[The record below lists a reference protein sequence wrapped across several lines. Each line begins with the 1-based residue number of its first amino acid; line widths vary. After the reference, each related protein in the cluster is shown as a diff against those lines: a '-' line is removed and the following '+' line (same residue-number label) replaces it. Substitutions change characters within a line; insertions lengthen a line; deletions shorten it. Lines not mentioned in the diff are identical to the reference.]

1 MDQLFR
7 QDLILGILPGKE
19 NALGSTAIR
28 ERVARQGLNV
38 DLRTIQRDLSDLKEK
53 YPHVHSRKD
62 GRSTLWWA
70 EKSLSRLS
78 MLPTDAMNLTMIMD
92 HATRFGMA
100 AQVERL
106 APLRDYAVS
115 LLKGNRPSQD
125 VSNKITSNTR
135 FITLQPSVVKQ
146 EVLDV
151 IQQALL
157 DGMSIEV
164 LYQKRGADE
173 PKLLQ
178 LKPLGLSYQDSNIY
192 LSCVFKGLPQ
202 GSIAAL
208 PLHRFRTARTM
219 FEDIAA
225 PEDYDINSVPA
236 MRSLV
241 GLRTDHPVQIRLRV
255 SHTLSERLQ
264 ENPLTEDQTL
274 EPETTDWWLMSGSI
288 HLSQGL
294 DLWLLS
300 QGEHLE
306 VLEPTALRAQ
316 IAESAKRMAA
326 LYAGE

>member
-19 NALGSTAIR
+19 NALATTAVH

-38 DLRTIQRDLSDLKEK
+38 DLRTIQRDLNVLKKK
-53 YPHVHSRKD
+53 YPHVRSRED
-62 GRSTLWWA
+62 GSAKLWWA

-78 MLPTDAMNLTMIMD
+78 MLPTDAMNLVMIMN

-106 APLRDYAVS
+106 SPLRNYAVS
-115 LLKGNRPSQD
+115 LLKGSRPTQD
-125 VSNKITSNTR
+125 VSGKITSNTR
-135 FITLQPSVVKQ
+135 FITLQPSVVKP
-146 EVLDV
+146 EVLGV

-157 DGMSIEV
+157 DGMSVEAF
-164 LYQKRGADE
+164 YQKRGADE
-173 PKLLQ
+173 PKRLQ

-208 PLHRFRTARTM
+208 PLHRFKTARTM
-219 FEDIAA
+219 REDIVS
-225 PEDYDINSVPA
+225 PDDYDINSVPA
-236 MRSLV
+236 LQSLV

-255 SHTLSERLQ
+255 SQTLSERLQ
-264 ENPLTEDQTL
+264 ENPLTDDQTL

-306 VLEPTALRAQ
+306 VLEPNALRAQ
-316 IAESAKRMAA
+316 IAASAKRMAA
-326 LYAGE
+326 LYTED

>member
-19 NALGSTAIR
+19 NALATTAVH

-38 DLRTIQRDLSDLKEK
+38 DLRTIQRDLKALKKK
-53 YPHVHSRKD
+53 YPHVRSRKD
-62 GRSTLWWA
+62 GSSRFWWA

-78 MLPTDAMNLTMIMD
+78 MLPTDAMNLVMIMN

-106 APLRDYAVS
+106 SPLRNYAIS
-115 LLKGNRPSQD
+115 LLKGSRPTQD
-125 VSNKITSNTR
+125 VSGKITSNTR
-135 FITLQPSVVKQ
+135 FITLQPSVVKP
-146 EVLDV
+146 EVLGV

-157 DGMSIEV
+157 EGMSVEAF
-164 LYQKRGADE
+164 YQKRGADE
-173 PKLLQ
+173 PKRLQ

-208 PLHRFRTARTM
+208 PLHRFKTARTM
-219 FEDIAA
+219 LEDIVS
-225 PEDYDINSVPA
+225 PDDYDINSVPA
-236 MRSLV
+236 LQSLV
-241 GLRTDHPVQIRLRV
+241 GLRTDHPVQIQLRV
-255 SHTLSERLQ
+255 SQTLSERLQ
-264 ENPLTEDQTL
+264 ENPLTDDQTL
-274 EPETTDWWLMSGSI
+274 EPETTEWWLMSGSI

-306 VLEPTALRAQ
+306 VLEPTALRTQ
-316 IAESAKRMAA
+316 IAASAKRMAA
-326 LYAGE
+326 LYTED